1 MTNTGSLKIVR
12 NTDLEVVIRRAFDA
26 PRNLVYDTLTK
37 PELLKRW
44 LSGPPGPGW
53 SMLVCEVD
61 LKVGGSYRLVWRNTD
76 GSELSMRG
84 LFREIAPPERLVNTE
99 SFVLGG
105 DGLSEKQKATNFLTE
120 QAGRTTLT
128 TTILYPS
135 KEARD
140 AIFGSDMERGVTTSY
155 DRLDEVLAS
164 GVAGVAFSGNA

>member
-1 MTNTGSLKIVR
+1 MKNIGSLKIVR
-12 NTDLEVVIRRAFDA
+12 STDLEVVMTRAFDA
-26 PRNLVYDTLTK
+26 PRNLVYDALTK

-53 SMLVCEVD
+53 SMPVCEVD
-61 LKVGGSYRLVWRNTD
+61 LKVGGSYRFVWRNTD
-76 GSELSMRG
+76 GSELGMRG
-84 LFREIAPPERLVNTE
+84 LYREIAPPERLVNTE
-99 SFVLGG
+99 SFVIGVDVL
-105 DGLSEKQKATNFLTE
+105 AE

-140 AIFGSDMERGVTTSY
+140 ATFGSDMERGVTTSY

-164 GVAGVAFSGNA
+164 G

>member
-1 MTNTGSLKIVR
+1 M
-12 NTDLEVVIRRAFDA
+12 
-26 PRNLVYDTLTK
+26 P
-37 PELLKRW
+37 
-44 LSGPPGPGW
+44 
-53 SMLVCEVD
+53 VCEVD
-61 LKVGGSYRLVWRNTD
+61 LKVGGSYRFVWRNTD

-84 LFREIAPPERLVNTE
+84 VYREIAPPERLVNTE
-99 SFVLGG
+99 SFVLGVDVLAG
-105 DGLSEKQKATNFLTE
+105 EQLATSVLTE

-128 TTILYPS
+128 TTILYSS

>member
-1 MTNTGSLKIVR
+1 MKNIGSLKIVR
-12 NTDLEVVIRRAFDA
+12 RTDLEVVMTRAFDA
-26 PRNLVYDTLTK
+26 PRNLVYDALTK

-53 SMLVCEVD
+53 SMPVCEVD
-61 LKVGGSYRLVWRNTD
+61 LKVGGSYRFVWRNTD

-84 LFREIAPPERLVNTE
+84 VYREIAPPERLVNTE
-99 SFVLGG
+99 SFVLGVDVLVG
-105 DGLSEKQKATNFLTE
+105 EQLATSVLTE

-128 TTILYPS
+128 TTILYSS

-140 AIFGSDMERGVTTSY
+140 AIFGADMERGVIASY